1 MPPDVPVER
10 SLLSAVPRK
19 VSTVVP
25 VFNEEANLP
34 ALLPR
39 LLSVLRGLGR
49 PAEIVFVDDGSRD
62 RSLELLKAAAAE
74 YPGIVKVVELVRNA
88 GQHMAIMAA
97 FTATDGE
104 YVITIDADLQ
114 NPPEE
119 IPKLVAEMDAGHDV
133 VGPVRQ
139 KRRDTFF
146 RRAAS
151 RLVNRTTALMTGM
164 KLGDYGCMLRG
175 YHRDVVDVMLATG
188 EVSTFIPAL
197 AQQYARRPVEIPVAH
212 AERTAGESKYS
223 LYRLLRLNFDL
234 MTGFSLVPLQIFG
247 LFGFATAFF
256 GVALG
261 VFLLIRRLIV
271 GAEVEGVFTLFALAF
286 VVLGVLMAGLGIVGE
301 YVGRIYYQVRGRPR
315 FLIRTV
321 WGAGGAPKDA
331 PARERQLAEVP

>member
-1 MPPDVPVER
+1 VPTSPSSPVFV
-10 SLLSAVPRK
+10 LRK
-19 VSTVVP
+19 VSVVVP
-25 VFNEEANLP
+25 VYNEEANLP
-34 ALLPR
+34 ALVPR
-39 LLSVLRGLGR
+39 LLAVLGGLGR
-49 PAEIVFVDDGSRD
+49 PVEAVFVDDGSRD
-62 RSLELLKAAAAE
+62 RSLEILKEAAASN
-74 YPGIVKVVELVRNA
+74 PGLVKVVELVRNA

-97 FTATDGE
+97 FTATSGE

-119 IPKLVAEMDAGHDV
+119 IPKLVAAMDGGHDV
-133 VGPVRQ
+133 VGTV
-139 KRRDTFF
+139 RRDRRDSFF
-146 RRAAS
+146 RKAAS
-151 RLVNRTTALMTGM
+151 RLVNRMTALMTGM
-164 KLGDYGCMLRG
+164 RLNDYGCMLRG
-175 YHRDVVDVMLATG
+175 YHHDVVDVMLASG

-247 LFGFATAFF
+247 LLGFATSVF
-256 GVALG
+256 GVAFGL
-261 VFLLIRRLIV
+261 FLLVRRLVV

-286 VVLGVLMAGLGIVGE
+286 VVMGVLMAGIGIVGE

-321 WGAGGAPKDA
+321 WGG
-331 PARERQLAEVP
+331 